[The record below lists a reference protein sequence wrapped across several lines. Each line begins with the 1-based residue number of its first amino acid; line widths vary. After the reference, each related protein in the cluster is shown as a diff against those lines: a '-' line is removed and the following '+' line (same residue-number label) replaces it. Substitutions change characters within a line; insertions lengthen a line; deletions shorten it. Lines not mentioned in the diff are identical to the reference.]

1 MSVKSPDPVDLVV
14 AHNIRIQR
22 IARRVSQ
29 TELADAL
36 GVTFQ
41 QVQKYER
48 GINRVGAGRLVRIA
62 AVLDVPVTAL
72 LDGSDGERG
81 RGPSPLA
88 MMAQRQPYRL
98 VAAFSRIDDKRLR
111 RLVVDL
117 VDRLARRRGA

>member
-1 MSVKSPDPVDLVV
+1 MS
-14 AHNIRIQR
+14 
-22 IARRVSQ
+22 
-29 TELADAL
+29 E
-36 GVTFQ
+36 
-41 QVQKYER
+41 YER

-62 AVLDVPVTAL
+62 EVLDVPVTAL

-81 RGPSPLA
+81 GGPSPLA

>member
-72 LDGSDGERG
+72 LDGIDGE

-98 VAAFSRIDDKRLR
+98 IAAFSRIDDKRLR
-111 RLVVDL
+111 RMVVDL
-117 VDRLARRRGA
+117 VDRLARRRGG

>member
-22 IARRVSQ
+22 IARRISQ